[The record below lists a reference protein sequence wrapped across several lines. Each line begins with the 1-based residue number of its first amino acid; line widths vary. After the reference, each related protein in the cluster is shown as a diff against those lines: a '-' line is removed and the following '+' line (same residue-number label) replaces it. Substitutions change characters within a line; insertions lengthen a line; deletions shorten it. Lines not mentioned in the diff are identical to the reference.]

1 MPNRITGDSWRS
13 IRKSWLSFY
22 ARFTYSII
30 HILRMTAM
38 IEPMAQSAVHP
49 SIHVFAQY
57 CSMRGRAK
65 ARHAASQGSSEM
77 SISESNEDTSMCPL
91 SLKIF
96 ANLQGDIYAPSAA
109 PDNTVQE
116 TSSGEQ
122 DDTARFYARFP
133 HLGDFVPRPSSIN
146 TEY

>member
-1 MPNRITGDSWRS
+1 MDINSEVS
-13 IRKSWLSFY
+13 VEFLY
-22 ARFTYSII
+22 ARFAYSII
-30 HILRMTAM
+30 HILRTTAM
-38 IEPMAQSAVHP
+38 IEPMAQIAVRP

-91 SLKIF
+91 GLKIF
-96 ANLQGDIYAPSAA
+96 ANLQGDVYAPSAA
-109 PDNTVQE
+109 PANTAQE
-116 TSSGEQ
+116 TNSGEQ

-133 HLGDFVPRPSSIN
+133 HLGDLVPRLSSIYS
-146 TEY
+146 EY